1 MLDVMGPPEEID
13 MDTNVKAEFANAA
26 KEEIPDPGA
35 YAGWWQCASEQDRRL
50 AVGTRR
56 YEAVRNIAK
65 FAKRQPEWTDFLQ
78 GESGQLLSPAQL
90 SAESRETSGTKS
102 GPSGS

>member
-1 MLDVMGPPEEID
+1 MLDVLAPPEEID

-35 YAGWWQCASEQDRRL
+35 YAGWWQRASEQDRRL

-78 GESGQLLSPAQL
+78 GKSGQLLSPAKL
-90 SAESRETSGTKS
+90 SAESSA
-102 GPSGS
+102 